1 LDGSIKPKATIGSS
15 CSREQQP
22 TSNYPRGTLL
32 RSRNRSWK
40 RKNPARVI
48 TRMQDQRR
56 GSFPSAGK
64 WPVLAN
70 KYSLRTGRARLV
82 GRGGPNVLGRA
93 ARSWPA
99 GRPRAGSFWMPEP
112 GAASAGGLGW

>member
-22 TSNYPRGTLL
+22 TSNYPRGSLL

-70 KYSLRTGRARLV
+70 KYSR
-82 GRGGPNVLGRA
+82 
-93 ARSWPA
+93 
-99 GRPRAGSFWMPEP
+99 RAGERDWS
-112 GAASAGGLGW
+112 GGGGRRF